1 MFFTLVVICHPPD
14 LGAERLG
21 LGDAARGTLSV
32 GGLLRGRLLRPQPQD
47 SGRGSMEDVPKESGA
62 ERSGRAISVRVR
74 EMGREGTF
82 SCKAGR
88 AALHKSVFEVL
99 RGSTR
104 R

>member
-1 MFFTLVVICHPPD
+1 
-14 LGAERLG
+14 
-21 LGDAARGTLSV
+21 
-32 GGLLRGRLLRPQPQD
+32 
-47 SGRGSMEDVPKESGA
+47 MEDVPKESGA